1 MTACDILNQDGQR
14 KGADSRLAIRH
25 KDAMTDDEII
35 FAVEAFAF
43 DAGPVTAER
52 RNRGFTLFHV
62 ATGTPIARL
71 RPVKGHDGL
80 FDILYWSLWKEHW
93 VHFGPFG
100 RTTTTLDEALRIV
113 AEASIFW
120 VST

>member
-1 MTACDILNQDGQR
+1 MTACGILNQDGQR
-14 KGADSRLAIRH
+14 KGADSCLAIRH

-62 ATGTPIARL
+62 ATGTPIAGL

-80 FDILYWSLWKEHW
+80 FDILY
-93 VHFGPFG
+93 
-100 RTTTTLDEALRIV
+100 RTFLALRPRG
-113 AEASIFW
+113 ALGPADQATNFADQTTCGAKEPD
-120 VST
+120 

>member
-1 MTACDILNQDGQR
+1 M
-14 KGADSRLAIRH
+14 
-25 KDAMTDDEII
+25 
-35 FAVEAFAF
+35 
-43 DAGPVTAER
+43 TAER
-52 RNRGFTLFHV
+52 RNRGFTLVHT

-71 RPVKGHDGL
+71 NPVKSHDGL
-80 FDILYWSLWKEHW
+80 FDILYWSLGKERW

-100 RTTTTLDEALRIV
+100 RTAITLDEALRII

>member
-1 MTACDILNQDGQR
+1 
-14 KGADSRLAIRH
+14 
-25 KDAMTDDEII
+25 MTDDDII
-35 FAVEAFAF
+35 HLIENFDF
-43 DAGPVTAER
+43 DAGHVAVER

-80 FDILYWSLWKEHW
+80 FDILYWSLWKERW

-100 RTTTTLDEALRIV
+100 RTGAALDEALRIV

>member
-1 MTACDILNQDGQR
+1 MRT
-14 KGADSRLAIRH
+14 DSRLAMRQNG
-25 KDAMTDDEII
+25 AMTDDEII
-35 FAVEAFAF
+35 FAVEAFRF
-43 DAGPVTAER
+43 DAGQLSAER

-62 ATGTPIARL
+62 ETGTPIARL

-80 FDILYWSLWKEHW
+80 FDILYWSLWKERW

-100 RTTTTLDEALRIV
+100 RTATTLDEALRIV

-120 VST
+120 ASM

>member
-1 MTACDILNQDGQR
+1 MGQ
-14 KGADSRLAIRH
+14 GLSADSRPAIH
-25 KDAMTDDEII
+25 HNGAMTDDEII
-35 FAVEAFAF
+35 FAVEAFRF

-80 FDILYWSLWKEHW
+80 FDILYWSLWKERW

-100 RTTTTLDEALRIV
+100 RTAAALDEALRIV

>member
-25 KDAMTDDEII
+25 NDAMTDDEII

-43 DAGPVTAER
+43 DAGPVTAEC

-80 FDILYWSLWKEHW
+80 FEAMSRSLLK
-93 VHFGPFG
+93 
-100 RTTTTLDEALRIV
+100 
-113 AEASIFW
+113 
-120 VST
+120 